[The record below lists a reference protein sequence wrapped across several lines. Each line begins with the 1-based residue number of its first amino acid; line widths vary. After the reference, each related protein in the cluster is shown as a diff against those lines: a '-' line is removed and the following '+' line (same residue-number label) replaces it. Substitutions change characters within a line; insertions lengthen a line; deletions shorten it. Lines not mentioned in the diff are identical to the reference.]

1 MYRNVLVGVDQRD
14 GSTDAAA
21 LARALAP
28 HCKRMSLINVRNKY
42 YPGMRGVAPDE
53 NAAENNYSIELL
65 RTVRDRFALDADL
78 LSVAA
83 TSVGVGIQEAAQE
96 IEADL
101 IVVGRP
107 LRDAPDPAAAARAVV
122 AELGGL

>member
-14 GSTDAAA
+14 GSVDAAA

-28 HCKRMSLINVRNKY
+28 HCERISLINVCDKY

-53 NAAENNYSIELL
+53 YAADKAHSIELL
-65 RTVRDRFALDADL
+65 RTVRDRLALDAEL

-83 TSVGVGIQEAAQE
+83 TSVGGGIKDAAE
-96 IEADL
+96 KIKAD
-101 IVVGRP
+101 
-107 LRDAPDPAAAARAVV
+107 
-122 AELGGL
+122 